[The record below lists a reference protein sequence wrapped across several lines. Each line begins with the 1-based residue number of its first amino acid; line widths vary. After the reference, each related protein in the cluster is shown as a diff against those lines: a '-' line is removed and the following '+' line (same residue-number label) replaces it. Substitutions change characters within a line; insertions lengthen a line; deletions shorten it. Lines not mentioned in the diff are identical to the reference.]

1 MYHQYKLAIFITF
14 ICLLNGCASVP
25 YEEQVTSANIKV
37 ENASVPYEEQFTS
50 ANIKLGDTPQRVL
63 ELLGKPAKDWSLRP
77 YRVLS
82 FCKTQPFK
90 NYMIDYMFRE
100 NELIHVN
107 SYNNNETGKCYD
119 FFRNIYYSDLMTA
132 FEENWKS
139 SVYKIDSLE
148 ITHLRPRKKESVCEH
163 GHQNK
168 LIINGTIGPD
178 SSFAVERLLEQITP
192 CVDKS
197 GKIIHPI
204 KVSLKSKGGLL
215 KDGYSLGRTLRKFN
229 ATTIIKNDRIMKND
243 ALCASSCAVAFLGGT
258 KRSLEDNAKILFHA
272 PYLKNNSYQME
283 PSIYCTKD
291 KTLLDEL
298 EAYYIEMIGVNDGKR
313 IFDRTMWYC
322 STEDGWVVTGGNAAK
337 LYGIATQ

>member
-25 YEEQVTSANIKV
+25 YEEQVTSANIK
-37 ENASVPYEEQFTS
+37 
-50 ANIKLGDTPQRVL
+50 LGDAPQRVL
-63 ELLGKPAKDWSLRP
+63 ELLGKPARDRSLFP
-77 YRVLS
+77 YTVLS
-82 FCKTQPFK
+82 YCKTQPFK
-90 NYMIDYMFRE
+90 DYMIDYVFRD
-100 NELIHVN
+100 NELIYVN
-107 SYNNNETGKCYD
+107 SYNNRETGKCYN
-119 FFRNIYYSDLMTA
+119 FFRPIYWSEIETA
-132 FEENWKS
+132 FEEVWKS
-139 SVYKIDSLE
+139 SVYNIDSLK
-148 ITHLRPRKKESVCEH
+148 ITHLRKRQKERVCEH

-168 LIINGTIGPD
+168 LIIEGTIGPD
-178 SSFAVERLLEQITP
+178 SSFSVERLFEQITP
-192 CVDKS
+192 CADKN

-204 KVSLKSKGGLL
+204 KVSLKSQGGFL

-229 ATTIIKNDRIMKND
+229 ATTIIEND

-258 KRSLEDNAKILFHA
+258 KRSLDDNANILFHA
-272 PYLKNNSYQME
+272 PYLKHNSYQME
-283 PSIYCTKD
+283 PSIECTKD

-298 EAYYIEMIGVNDGKR
+298 EAYYIEMIGLNDGKR